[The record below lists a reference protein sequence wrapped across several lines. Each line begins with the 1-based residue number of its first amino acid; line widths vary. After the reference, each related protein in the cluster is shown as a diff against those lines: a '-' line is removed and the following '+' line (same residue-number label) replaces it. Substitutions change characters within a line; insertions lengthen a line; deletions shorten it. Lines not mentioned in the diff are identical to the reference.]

1 MMSVVDT
8 KKIAGNTLMLY
19 LRMGLVLLISLYTSR
34 VILDSLGEIDFGIYN
49 SVGGIVAMFAFLSG
63 TLATSCQR
71 FFMVEMG
78 KGDWEQLRKVF
89 SLCLVTF
96 LCLAGIIVLVTE
108 PAGLWFL
115 LNKMKLEGRTEAAQ
129 WVFHCSI
136 LSCVASM
143 VSLPFQGMVIAREKM
158 KVFAYISV
166 FEALGALGIA
176 LLLTRSGGDHLKLYA
191 VLMLLMQC
199 IIASCYILY
208 CRRFF
213 PECRFVR
220 AWDGSLFKE
229 IFSFTGWNVIGT
241 AAGIFKAHGLN
252 LLLNMFYGPAV
263 NSARGMAV
271 KVFGMVSQLRENFMV
286 ASKPQIIKAYSGGE
300 HAGMK
305 KLVFQSAKFSTY
317 LMLLIGIP
325 LLVEMPFLLDIWLKD
340 VPEYTAIFATLMLVN
355 ALLEGADYPVMM
367 AIQANGDIKWYQII
381 VGCIQLLLLPIAYL
395 FLKFG
400 TFPPQIVFY
409 LSIAISILAF
419 FARMYFARKLV
430 GISISDITVH
440 ALLPMLVV
448 TLIPRAAA
456 LGVRHLMPESW
467 LRLLCVGLTSTVI
480 LGLTAW
486 GLGMTRSERETVLRF
501 VRKTLHRP

>member
-1 MMSVVDT
+1 MMSVIDT

-19 LRMGLVLLISLYTSR
+19 LRMGLILLISLYTSR
-34 VILDSLGEIDFGIYN
+34 VILDSLGEVDFGIYN

-71 FFMVEMG
+71 FFMVELG
-78 KGDWEQLRKVF
+78 KDDTEQLRKVF
-89 SLCLVTF
+89 SICLLAF
-96 LCLAGIIVLVTE
+96 LCLAGIIVVVTE

-115 LNKMKLEGRTEAAQ
+115 LHKMKLEGRAEAAQ

-136 LSCVASM
+136 LSCFASM

-199 IIASCYILY
+199 LVASCYILY

-220 AWDGSLFKE
+220 VRDRSLFKE

-241 AAGIFKAHGLN
+241 AAGIFKVHGLN

-263 NSARGMAV
+263 NAARGMAM

-286 ASKPQIIKAYSGGE
+286 ASKPQIIKAYSSGE
-300 HAGMK
+300 HDGMK

-317 LMLLIGIP
+317 LMLLLAIP
-325 LLVEMPFLLDIWLKD
+325 FLAEMSFLLDIWLKD
-340 VPEYTAIFATLMLVN
+340 VPEYTAIFATLLLVN
-355 ALLEGADYPVMM
+355 ALLEGADLPVIM
-367 AIQANGDIKWYQII
+367 AIQANGNIKWYQIV
-381 VGCIQLLLLPIAYL
+381 VGSIQLLILPVTYL

-409 LSIAISILAF
+409 LSIAISVLAF
-419 FARMYFARKLV
+419 FARMYFARKLA
-430 GISISDITVH
+430 GISIPDITVH
-440 ALLPMLVV
+440 ALIPMLVV
-448 TLIPRAAA
+448 TLVPLAAA
-456 LGVRHLMPESW
+456 LGVRHLMPEGW
-467 LRLLCVGLTSTVI
+467 LRLICVTLTSTVL

-501 VRKTLHRP
+501 VRKTLSRP

>member
-199 IIASCYILY
+199 IITSCYILY

-220 AWDGSLFKE
+220 SWDKSLFRQ
-229 IFSFTGWNVIGT
+229 IFSFTGWNLIGS
-241 AAGIFKAHGLN
+241 AAGIFKAHGGN

-263 NSARGMAV
+263 NSARGMAM
-271 KVFGMVSQLRENFMV
+271 KVFGMVSQLRENFIM
-286 ASKPQIIKAYSGGE
+286 ASKPQLMMSYSSGQTRE
-300 HAGMK
+300 ME
-305 KLVFQSAKFSTY
+305 KLVYQTGKFSNY
-317 LMLLIGIP
+317 LLMLLAIP
-325 LLVEMPFLLDIWLKD
+325 FCLEMPFLLSVWLKE
-340 VPEYTAIFATLMLVN
+340 VPQYTSVFAVLLLAT
-355 ALLEGADYPVMM
+355 ALIEGLDTSLTVVIHAH
-367 AIQANGDIKWYQII
+367 GDMKRYQLCTGG
-381 VGCIQLLLLPIAYL
+381 VQLLFLPVTYL
-395 FLKFG
+395 MLKFG
-400 TFPPQIVFY
+400 SYPPQIVFY
-409 LSIAISILAF
+409 LAMAF
-419 FARMYFARKLV
+419 SLVTTFIRVYFARVLV
-430 GISISDITVH
+430 GLKPIDFLKKTVLPVLVTSAI
-440 ALLPMLVV
+440 ALCAGWLVRS
-448 TLIPRAAA
+448 TMEPGWI
-456 LGVRHLMPESW
+456 
-467 LRLLCVGLTSTVI
+467 RLLCVGATCVCVQALAV
-480 LGLTAW
+480 W
-486 GLGMTRSERETVLRF
+486 FLGMTGSERNTL
-501 VRKTLHRP
+501 VRAARKKLGLS

>member
-1 MMSVVDT
+1 MMSSIDT
-8 KKIAGNTLMLY
+8 RRIAGNTLMLY

-71 FFMVEMG
+71 FFMVELG
-78 KGDWEQLRKVF
+78 KDDREQLRKVF
-89 SLCLVTF
+89 SLCLVAF
-96 LCLAGIIVLVTE
+96 LLLAGLIVIVTE
-108 PAGLWFL
+108 PAGLWLL
-115 LNKMKLEGRTEAAQ
+115 LNKMKLEGRTDAAL

-143 VSLPFQGMVIAREKM
+143 VSLPFQGMVIAKEKM

-176 LLLTRSGGDHLKLYA
+176 LLLTRSGGDHLKEYA

-199 IIASCYILY
+199 VIALAYILY

-213 PECRFVR
+213 PECRIVR
-220 AWDGSLFKE
+220 TWDRPLFKE

-241 AAGIFKAHGLN
+241 AAGIFKVHGLN

-263 NSARGMAV
+263 NSARGMAM

-286 ASKPQIIKAYSGGE
+286 ATKPQIIKAYSGGE
-300 HAGMK
+300 HEGMK

-317 LMLLIGIP
+317 LMLLLAIP
-325 LLVEMPFLLDIWLKD
+325 FLAEMPFLLGIWLKE
-340 VPEYTAIFATLMLVN
+340 VPAYTAIFATLLLVN
-355 ALLEGADYPVMM
+355 ALLEGADLPVSM
-367 AIQANGDIKWYQII
+367 AIQANGNIKWYQIV
-381 VGCIQLLLLPIAYL
+381 VGSIQLLILPVTYL
-395 FLKFG
+395 FLKLG

-409 LSIAISILAF
+409 LSIAFSVLVF
-419 FARMYFARKLV
+419 FGRMYFAKRLT
-430 GISISDITVH
+430 GISVPEIATR

-448 TLIPRAAA
+448 TLVPLAAA
-456 LGVRHLMPESW
+456 LFVRGLMPQGW
-467 LRLLCVGLTSTVI
+467 IRLVCVTLTSTVI
-480 LGLTAW
+480 LGLSAW
-486 GLGMTRSERETVLRF
+486 TLGMTRSERETVLRF
-501 VRKTLHRP
+501 IRKTLSRP

>member
-71 FFMVEMG
+71 FFMVELG

-340 VPEYTAIFATLMLVN
+340 VPDYTAIFATLMLVN

-367 AIQANGDIKWYQII
+367 AIQANGNIKWYQII
-381 VGCIQLLLLPIAYL
+381 VGSIQLLLLPIAYL

-409 LSIAISILAF
+409 LSIAISVLAF

-430 GISISDITVH
+430 GISIPDITVH

-448 TLIPRAAA
+448 AVIPLAAA
-456 LGVRHLMPESW
+456 LGIRQLMPDGW
-467 LRLLCVGLTSTVI
+467 LRLICVVLTSTVI

>member
-1 MMSVVDT
+1 MSAVDT

-71 FFMVEMG
+71 FFMVELG

-89 SLCLVTF
+89 SLCFIAF
-96 LCLAGIIVLVTE
+96 LFLAGIIVLVTE
-108 PAGLWFL
+108 PAGLWLL
-115 LNKMKLEGRTEAAQ
+115 LNKMKLEGRTDAAQ

-166 FEALGALGIA
+166 FEAFGALGIA
-176 LLLTRSGGDHLKLYA
+176 LLLTHSGGDHLKLYA

-199 IIASCYILY
+199 IVASCYIFY

-220 AWDGSLFKE
+220 SWDGSLFKE

-252 LLLNMFYGPAV
+252 LLLNLFYGPAV

-271 KVFGMVSQLRENFMV
+271 KVFGVVSQLRENFMV

-300 HAGMK
+300 YAGMK

-325 LLVEMPFLLDIWLKD
+325 LLVEMPFLLDIWLKE

-367 AIQANGDIKWYQII
+367 AIQANGNIKWYQII
-381 VGCIQLLLLPIAYL
+381 VGSIQLLLLPIAYL

-409 LSIAISILAF
+409 LSIAISVLAF

-430 GISISDITVH
+430 GISIPDITVH

-448 TLIPRAAA
+448 AVIPLAAA
-456 LGVRHLMPESW
+456 LGIRQLMPDGW
-467 LRLLCVGLTSTVI
+467 LRLICVVLTSTVI

>member
-71 FFMVEMG
+71 FFMVELG
-78 KGDWEQLRKVF
+78 KGNWEQLRKVF
-89 SLCLVTF
+89 SLCLVAF

-108 PAGLWFL
+108 PTGLWFL
-115 LNKMKLEGRTEAAQ
+115 LHKMKLEGRTEAAQ

-158 KVFAYISV
+158 KIFAYISV

-199 IIASCYILY
+199 IVASCYILY

-220 AWDGSLFKE
+220 AWDKSLFRQ

-317 LMLLIGIP
+317 LLLLIGIP
-325 LLVEMPFLLDIWLKD
+325 LLVEMPFLLGIWLKE
-340 VPEYTAIFATLMLVN
+340 VPEYTAIFATLMLVS

-367 AIQANGDIKWYQII
+367 AIQANGNIKWYQII
-381 VGCIQLLLLPIAYL
+381 VGSIQLLLLPIAYL

-430 GISISDITVH
+430 DISISDITVH

-448 TLIPRAAA
+448 TLIPLAAA
-456 LGVRHLMPESW
+456 LGVRQLMPEGW
-467 LRLLCVGLTSTVI
+467 LRLLCVGLTSVGV
-480 LGLTAW
+480 LALTAW

-501 VRKTLHRP
+501 VRKTIHRP

>member
-191 VLMLLMQC
+191 VLLLLMQC

-300 HAGMK
+300 YAGMK

-325 LLVEMPFLLDIWLKD
+325 LLVEMPFLLDIWLKE

-367 AIQANGDIKWYQII
+367 AIQANGNIKWYQII
-381 VGCIQLLLLPIAYL
+381 VGSIQLLLLPIAYL

-409 LSIAISILAF
+409 LSIAISVLAF

-430 GISISDITVH
+430 GISIPDITVH

-448 TLIPRAAA
+448 AVIPLAAA
-456 LGVRHLMPESW
+456 LGIRQLMPDGW
-467 LRLLCVGLTSTVI
+467 LRLICVVLTSTVI